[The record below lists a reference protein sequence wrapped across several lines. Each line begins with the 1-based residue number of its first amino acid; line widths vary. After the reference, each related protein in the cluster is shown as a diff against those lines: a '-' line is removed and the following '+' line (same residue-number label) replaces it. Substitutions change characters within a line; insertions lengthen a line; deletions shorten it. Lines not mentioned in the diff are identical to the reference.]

1 MRAKTQAIVAL
12 PNCASLPPI
21 VSVTRSTRESV
32 VPGGEIRSS
41 WAISPGFSWFVR
53 VMSTVSAP
61 LQAQNPHVP
70 GELRRPAISAG

>member
-12 PNCASLPPI
+12 PNRASLPPI
-21 VSVTRSTRESV
+21 VSVIRSTRGSL

-41 WAISPGFSWFVR
+41 WAISLGFSWFLC
-53 VMSTVSAP
+53 VMSEMSAP

-70 GELRRPAISAG
+70 GELRRPAICAG